1 MNSIKRTPT
10 LFLLLVFCLINAAI
24 AQESYIL
31 NYDNVEVK
39 KVTQDIARF
48 AKKTII
54 LDPRVKG
61 RVTIFSNA
69 ALDQDQ
75 VWQVYLRTMQV
86 NGFSSITEDGN
97 IVRIIPENE
106 ATRDENIVLN
116 DAEFLTKVFLLE
128 NRLVEEVLPMLKP
141 ITGRQSHL
149 SSIPSINSIL
159 LVDRKSNVDRIE
171 ALLKELDAND
181 AAKISIIKLENL
193 SSAEAVRILEK
204 LKLQNYPSMNNFIA
218 IPFLPSNAVILSA
231 NRIVTKNIEETLNK
245 LDLDAY
251 TDGSVAV
258 IYLKY
263 AKADEVAAIIETV
276 SSNFVTESVSQK
288 PVVTFHAKTNSLII
302 SSEDTHMDLIR
313 NLVAK
318 IDIRRAQVLV
328 EAIIVELSETAA
340 KNLGVEMIFSGSKD
354 GNIPIGI
361 TRFQNTNSPDLLA
374 ITGSAIQSGDNATLS
389 NLATTS
395 LLNTQGLIAAFG
407 NLNKGGDSFLGILSA
422 IVEDKDSNILST
434 PSIIAMDNEP
444 AHLVIGQE
452 IPITTGESLGA
463 NNANPFRTTTRQEVG
478 VKLSITPQINEG
490 NSVIL
495 EIKQEVSAVAGP
507 ITGSSDLITN
517 KRTIETTVLVDN
529 NQIIVLGGLIDNDVQ
544 EATQR
549 VPFLSRLPLLG
560 RLFRSKNESVVRR
573 NLTVFLRVKIL
584 TDSNSVDQVSLEKY
598 NFLRAEGMLSPQKQE
613 ILDLTDKQ
621 PKEETEANTTPREPV
636 VAEAKSPQQLRRE
649 ARQLRREARQKRRE
663 ERQQ

>member
-1 MNSIKRTPT
+1 MNSIKQTTT
-10 LFLLLVFCLINAAI
+10 LFLLLTFSLVSVAI

-69 ALDQDQ
+69 ALDQNQ

-116 DAEFLTKVFLLE
+116 DAEFLTKVFVLE
-128 NRLVEEVLPMLKP
+128 NRLVGEILPMLKP

-149 SSIPSINSIL
+149 SGIPSVNSIL

-171 ALLKELDAND
+171 TLLKELDED
-181 AAKISIIKLENL
+181 DSAKISIVKLENL
-193 SSAEAVRILEK
+193 SSDEAVRILDK
-204 LKLQNYPSMNNFIA
+204 LQRQNYPSMNNFIA
-218 IPFLPSNAVILSA
+218 VPFTPSNSVILSA
-231 NRIVTKNIEETLNK
+231 NKIVTKNIEETLNK

-251 TDGSVAV
+251 TDGSIAV

-276 SSNFVTESVSQK
+276 ASNFAAESDAEK
-288 PVVTFHAKTNSLII
+288 PVITFHTKTNSLIV
-302 SSEDTHMDLIR
+302 SSEDTDMNRIR

-340 KNLGVEMIFSGSKD
+340 KNLGVEMIFSGSKE

-361 TRFQNTNSPDLLA
+361 TRFPNANNPDLLA
-374 ITGSAIQSGDNATLS
+374 ITGSAVQGGDDTTLS
-389 NLATTS
+389 ALATTS
-395 LLNTQGLIAAFG
+395 LLNTQGLIAGFG
-407 NLNKGGDSFLGILSA
+407 NINKDGDSFLGILNA
-422 IVEDKDSNILST
+422 IVNDQDSNILST

-463 NNANPFRTTTRQEVG
+463 NNANPFRTTMRQEVG

-495 EIKQEVSAVAGP
+495 EIKQEVSGVAGP
-507 ITGSSDLITN
+507 ITGATDLITN

-529 NQIIVLGGLIDNDVQ
+529 NQVIVLGGLIDDDVQ
-544 EATQR
+544 ESTKR
-549 VPFLSRLPLLG
+549 VPLLSRLPLLG
-560 RLFRSKNESVVRR
+560 RLFRTKNESVVRR
-573 NLTVFLRVKIL
+573 NLTVFLRPKIL
-584 TDSNSVDQVSLEKY
+584 VDSNSVDQISQEKY
-598 NFLRAEGMLSPQKQE
+598 NFFAAEGILDQQKRD
-613 ILDLTDKQ
+613 ILDLTNEQ
-621 PKEETEANTTPREPV
+621 PKEG
-636 VAEAKSPQQLRRE
+636 AEASITPGEIVVEEKKYPAQI
-649 ARQLRREARQKRRE
+649 RREARQKRRKARRNRRAE
-663 ERQQ
+663 W